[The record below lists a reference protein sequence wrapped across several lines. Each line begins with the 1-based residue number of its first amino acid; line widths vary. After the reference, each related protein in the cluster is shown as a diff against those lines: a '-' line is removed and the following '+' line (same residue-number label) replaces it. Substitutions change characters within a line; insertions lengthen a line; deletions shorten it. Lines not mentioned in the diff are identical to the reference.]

1 MTHHFDELAAHPPVD
16 GLAPRE
22 REYLAYELTVVGRA
36 ARERADLL
44 KATGHRGVELAV
56 VELTEFAGRVLA
68 RAHRY
73 QHPEG
78 SPRP

>member
-1 MTHHFDELAAHPPVD
+1 MTHHFDELANPPVA
-16 GLAPRE
+16 GLDPRE

-36 ARERADLL
+36 ARERAGLL
-44 KATGHRGVELAV
+44 KATGQRGVELAV
-56 VELTEFAGRVLA
+56 VELTELASRVLA

-78 SPRP
+78 SPQP